1 MSIVR
6 PVIVRTYRAEITD
19 GDGRTLVGRV
29 VPYGEVASVSDPP
42 LGRRYRESFSVGAF
56 KRNTRAPHMVLL
68 DFEHGASL
76 SDKVGHG
83 AELIERDDG
92 LHGVFRTTLAGNG
105 PLALEL
111 VEAGVLTGFSVN
123 AEVYRS
129 TRRTDG
135 VVMRTSCNL
144 LGVALCREPAY
155 DGARIEAIR
164 EAPPADE
171 AYEETDLGALRP
183 AVNAALD
190 DRLRAL
196 GLLSASE

>member
-6 PVIVRTYRAEITD
+6 PVILRTYRAEISD

-29 VPYGEVASVSDPP
+29 VPYGETASVADPP
-42 LGRRYRESFSVGAF
+42 LGKRYREMFVLGAF
-56 KRNTRAPHMVLL
+56 KRNTRAPQLVLL
-68 DFEHGASL
+68 DFEHGPSL
-76 SDKVGHG
+76 GDKVGHG

-111 VEAGVLTGFSVN
+111 VEAGVLTGFSVS

-129 TRRTDG
+129 TRRADG

-144 LGVALCREPAY
+144 LGVALCRSPAY
-155 DGARIEAIR
+155 ESARIEAVR
-164 EAPPADE
+164 EAPAEEAD
-171 AYEETDLGALRP
+171 YEEHDLGPLRP
-183 AVNAALD
+183 APNVALD

-196 GLLSASE
+196 GLLSTTE